1 LRFVPARLTMQ
12 VPRTVHVLT
21 FVLAVGTCSALDSTS
36 DTNPLAKVLDLMD
49 ELKAKIIAEGEAE
62 AKAYDEYLQWC
73 QNSVQDAG
81 FAIETATKEK
91 GELEAKITELTAEID
106 EGGTK
111 VEDLA
116 AAIASNEADLKSAT
130 AIREKEYADF
140 VKSEKELMEVVS
152 ALERAI
158 SILEKEA
165 AKNPA
170 SFAQMY
176 NNNVK
181 NILQSL
187 SLVADAAAFSVVDR
201 RRLLAM
207 AQTDQQSDEEFG
219 APAAAAYKSQ
229 SGGIIE
235 VLEDMKEKAES
246 QLAELRKAEETAKH
260 NYDMLA
266 QSLEAQ
272 IAADTK
278 DMKEE
283 KTGKAEAEEA
293 KAEAAGD
300 LEVTTKELAN
310 SEEMLATS
318 RSTCM
323 KVGADH
329 EMTVNARAEE
339 LKVIAEAKKILVE
352 TTGGAAEQTYSLLQ
366 LAAKSKLKTRIDLA
380 HAEVVVLVKR
390 LAREHHSAALAQ
402 LASRVAAVL
411 QYGAANGED
420 PFKKVKGLIEDMIT
434 QLEEEAAAEAQEKA
448 YCDEQLG
455 KTKAKKEEL
464 DDDLSK
470 LTVKIDQATSKS
482 AKLKEE
488 VQELESELAA
498 LTKLQAEMDK
508 IRQETHADYMKAK
521 EELELGLKG
530 VRMALSKLREYY
542 GGSAFL
548 QDGPQLAALMQQPA
562 PPPAHKKSSGAG
574 QGIISILEVCESD
587 FAENLAKEN
596 TEESDAQAEYDKTTQ
611 ENKVAKTLKEQ
622 DVKFKTQEIK
632 ALGKALTELS
642 ADKESA
648 ESEHAAVMEYYEKI
662 KERCIA
668 KPETYEERKR
678 RREAEIKGLQEA
690 LSILENETAFMQRK
704 SRRRMRGTLVLD

>member
-1 LRFVPARLTMQ
+1 MQ
-12 VPRTVHVLT
+12 FHRTFRVL
-21 FVLAVGTCSALDSTS
+21 VCLLAMGTCSATEGMS

-49 ELKAKIIAEGEAE
+49 ELRAKIIAEGEAE
-62 AKAYDEYLQWC
+62 AKSYDEYLNWC
-73 QNSVQDAG
+73 KNAVQDSG

-106 EGGTK
+106 EAGTK
-111 VEDLA
+111 TEDLA
-116 AAIASNEADLKSAT
+116 AAIASNEADLKAAT
-130 AIREKEYADF
+130 AIRDKEYADF
-140 VKSEKELMEVVS
+140 VKSEKELVEVTT
-152 ALERAI
+152 ALEKAI

-170 SFAQMY
+170 SFAQVY
-176 NNNVK
+176 NKKVE

-187 SLVADAAAFSVVDR
+187 SLVADAAAFSVADTK
-201 RRLLAM
+201 RLLAL
-207 AQTDQQSDEEFG
+207 AQVDESSDEALA

-260 NYDMLA
+260 NYDMLK

-283 KTGKAEAEEA
+283 KNGKAEAEEA
-293 KAEAAGD
+293 KAEAEGD
-300 LEVTTKELAN
+300 LEVTTKELNNAKE
-310 SEEMLATS
+310 SLATS

-329 EMTVNARAEE
+329 EMTVNARVEE

-352 TTGGAAEQTYSLLQ
+352 TTSGAAEQSYSLLQ
-366 LAAKSKLKTRIDLA
+366 VAAASKLQTHADLA

-390 LAREHHSAALAQ
+390 LARKHHSAALAQ
-402 LASRVAAVL
+402 LASRVVAVL

-420 PFKKVKGLIEDMIT
+420 PFKKVKGLIQDMIT
-434 QLEEEAAAEAQEKA
+434 QLEEEAAEAAQEKA
-448 YCDEQLG
+448 YCDEQLS
-455 KTKAKKEEL
+455 KTKAKKDEL
-464 DDDLSK
+464 DDDLEK
-470 LTVKIDQATSKS
+470 LTVKSDQSTSKI

-530 VRMALSKLREYY
+530 VRMALGKLREYY
-542 GGSAFL
+542 GGAAFL
-548 QDGPQLAALMQQPA
+548 QDGSQLAAMMQQPA

-574 QGIISILEVCESD
+574 QGIINILEVCESD
-587 FAENLAKEN
+587 FADSLAKEN

-678 RREAEIKGLQEA
+678 RREEEIKGLQQA

-704 SRRRMRGTLVLD
+704 SRRRMRGTLPLD

>member
-1 LRFVPARLTMQ
+1 MQ
-12 VPRTVHVLT
+12 VPRTFHVLAC
-21 FVLAVGTCSALDSTS
+21 VLAVGTCSATGGTS
-36 DTNPLAKVLDLMD
+36 ESNPLAKVLDLMD
-49 ELKAKIIAEGEAE
+49 ELRAKIIAEGEAE
-62 AKAYDEYLQWC
+62 EKAYQEYLNWC
-73 QNSVQDAG
+73 QNAVQDAG
-81 FAIETATKEK
+81 MAIETATKEK
-91 GELEAKITELTAEID
+91 GELEAKITELSAEI
-106 EGGTK
+106 EEAGTK
-111 VEDLA
+111 TEDLA

-140 VKSEKELMEVVS
+140 VKSEKELMEVIS

-158 SILEKEA
+158 AILEKEM

-170 SFAQMY
+170 SFAQVY
-176 NNNVK
+176 NKNVN

-187 SLVADAAAFSVVDR
+187 SLVADAAAFSVEDR
-201 RRLLAM
+201 GRLLAL
-207 AQTDQQSDEEFG
+207 AQTDQGDDEFG
-219 APAAAAYKSQ
+219 APAAATYKSQ
-229 SGGIIE
+229 SGGIVE

-260 NYDMLA
+260 NYDMLK

-272 IAADTK
+272 IAADKK

-283 KTGKAEAEEA
+283 KNGKAEAEEA
-293 KAEAAGD
+293 KAEAEGD
-300 LEVTTKELAN
+300 LELTNKELAN
-310 SEEMLATS
+310 ADEMLATS

-339 LKVIAEAKKILVE
+339 LKVIAEAKKILME
-352 TTGGAAEQTYSLLQ
+352 TTSGAVEQTYSFVQ
-366 LAAKSKLKTRIDLA
+366 VAAKSRLQTHADLA
-380 HAEVVVLVKR
+380 HAEVVVLVKN
-390 LAREHHSAALAQ
+390 LARQHHSAALAQ

-411 QYGAANGED
+411 QYGAASGED
-420 PFKKVKGLIEDMIT
+420 PFKKVKGLIQDMIT
-434 QLEEEAAAEAQEKA
+434 QLEAEAAAEAQEKA
-448 YCDEQLG
+448 YCDEQLS

-464 DDDLSK
+464 DDDLAK

-508 IRQETHADYMKAK
+508 IRQETHADFVKARD
-521 EELELGLKG
+521 ELELGLKG
-530 VRMALSKLREYY
+530 VRMALGKLREYY
-542 GGSAFL
+542 GGAAFL
-548 QDGPQLAALMQQPA
+548 QDGSQFAALMQQPA

-574 QGIISILEVCESD
+574 QGIINILEVCESD

-596 TEESDAQAEYDKTTQ
+596 TEEADAQSEYDKTTQ

-642 ADKESA
+642 ADKEAA
-648 ESEHAAVMEYYEKI
+648 ESEHGAVMEYYDKI

-678 RREAEIKGLQEA
+678 RREEEIKGLREA

-704 SRRRMRGTLVLD
+704 SRRHMRGTIKLD